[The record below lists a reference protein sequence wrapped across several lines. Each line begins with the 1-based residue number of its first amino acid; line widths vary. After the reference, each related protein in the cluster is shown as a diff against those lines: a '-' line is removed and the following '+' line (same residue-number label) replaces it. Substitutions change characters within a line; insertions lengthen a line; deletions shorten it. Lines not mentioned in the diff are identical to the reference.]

1 MKKVIKKLIQKVKN
15 IKKDPLK
22 EDQLIESLIDRLV
35 EDTNNIFKFS
45 DEEINII
52 EGCEHSNVKNTT
64 MQLPIFSE
72 AKISCFFKI
81 ITDNKNNYII
91 EPEPL
96 FKEKF
101 KEVKKNSQLL
111 SIQEISS
118 SKIIRFKPK
127 TSKNELQLIGKG
139 KKDKYGVSLLD
150 KFIISRLPKTKV
162 KLKIKNK
169 NKISNIFF
177 ELGSVKDK
185 LKTSKFN
192 LIKNQWTN
200 KQSSY
205 YLKRWIEEFFY
216 SGQISKAEATSILQ
230 SKSFSYKRKSLIERF
245 LDINAEYSV
254 VEWGNHL
261 TNRLKKIVKPRYL
274 KNVKEYFPIFQSS
287 YIDIF
292 FNMPKS
298 KKFKDVSSLK
308 VSSYD
313 EDEEFVGGYRPL
325 IGDQIIAINKTDVTK
340 KKIRGKSIK
349 TQDDLNAFLNETAPG
364 TNLDITFKKNDGT
377 KAISVIRTKNFDEF
391 CKKLI
396 KVWGKSLD
404 NYSKAELAVKDYRKS
419 YFIGSP
425 DFALENITKYHSINL
440 EDTARYKYVD
450 ENSYESETSGYSF
463 TKDISFSL
471 QKKKIANKMSFLLS
485 FNEWP
490 NIDNEL
496 EKNSNLLLNV
506 FIYDIT
512 DLNIEKI
519 GELNYD
525 YLDTTDFIKKD
536 CHIIKTNN
544 PSWSVGNKNIA
555 QSKKIYS
562 QYDLPE
568 ELAFPFN
575 EIVFAKG
582 GKRKLNFR
590 VFLTTK
596 DVKFHDDTGRPIIE
610 ENEIYRPDNFE
621 VMKEYSGETEFDNE
635 GYGDLAEIKVYGSNN
650 IEAEYKLPGYLETNR
665 KEMAYFKSI
674 LAANLIKIRDKSPKK
689 IFEILRDEI
698 EYDDDGYE
706 YDKRHIYKTLD
717 LKRVY
722 ENLTKNGSETKI
734 DFKSIRNKTLI
745 NERYNILNTLLN
757 LSTRNKKFFSEED
770 VFLND
775 VAKKLE
781 IDLDK
786 FSEIKKQKTINAEL
800 INFNTSN
807 EEDIFGLKETMT
819 KDQKIKILRNEY
831 SRWNALTNHAD
842 KTKRDKA
849 KIMRDLA
856 AKLRSKIN

>member
-1 MKKVIKKLIQKVKN
+1 VKKVIKKIIQKVKN

-45 DEEINII
+45 DEEANIVTN
-52 EGCEHSNVKNTT
+52 CSNNNSGHNY
-64 MQLPIFSE
+64 LPIFSTGSI
-72 AKISCFFKI
+72 KCFFKI
-81 ITDNKNNYII
+81 TTDKKNNYII
-91 EPEPL
+91 EPEPR
-96 FKEKF
+96 FKKKF
-101 KEVKKNSQLL
+101 KTIKKSSQIL
-111 SIQEISS
+111 SIQEVSP
-118 SKIIRFKPK
+118 SKIIRFKPDS
-127 TSKNELQLIGKG
+127 SKRELQLLGKG
-139 KKDKYGVSLLD
+139 KQGKDGFNILER
-150 KFIISRLPKTKV
+150 FIVSRLPQTKV

-177 ELGSVKDK
+177 DLGDFKER
-185 LKTSKFN
+185 LETFRFN

-200 KQSSY
+200 KQIKY
-205 YLKRWIEEFFY
+205 FLKRWVEEFFY
-216 SGQISKAEATSILQ
+216 SGEVSRAEATTIVEAKNL
-230 SKSFSYKRKSLIERF
+230 KYKRKSLIDRF
-245 LDINAEYSV
+245 LELDSEYSV

-261 TNRLKKIVKPRYL
+261 TDRLKKILKPSYL
-274 KNVKEYFPIFQSS
+274 KNIKNEFPVFQSS

-313 EDEEFVGGYRPL
+313 EDEDFVGGYSPL
-325 IGDQIIAINKTDVTK
+325 IGDQIIAISKTDVTK

-349 TQDDLNAFLNETAPG
+349 THDDLIDFLNKTAPG
-364 TNLDITFKKNDGT
+364 TNLDITFKKKDGS
-377 KAISVIRTKNFDEF
+377 KEIAVIKTKNFDEF
-391 CKKLI
+391 CKKLVKI
-396 KVWGKSLD
+396 WGKILD

-419 YFIGSP
+419 YIIGSP
-425 DFALENITKYHSINL
+425 DFALENITKYHSISL
-440 EDTARYKYVD
+440 EDTAKHKYVD
-450 ENSYESETSGYSF
+450 ENSYEGETNGYSF

-471 QKKKIANKMSFLLS
+471 EKKEIANKMSFLLS

-490 NIDNEL
+490 NIENEL
-496 EKNSNLLLNV
+496 DENSNLLLNV

-544 PSWSVGNKNIA
+544 PSWSVGNKNIT
-555 QSKKIYS
+555 QSKKIYN

-596 DVKFHDDTGRPIIE
+596 NVKFHEDSGRPIIE
-610 ENEIYRPDNFE
+610 EKEIYRPDNFE
-621 VMKEYSGETEFDNE
+621 VMKEYSGETEFDN
-635 GYGDLAEIKVYGSNN
+635 GDGDWREIKIYGSNS

-674 LAANLIKIRDKSPKK
+674 IAANLIKIRDKDPKK

-698 EYDDDGYE
+698 DYDDDGYE
-706 YDKRHIYKTLD
+706 YEKRHIYKTLN

-722 ENLTKNGSETKI
+722 EDLMNDNAETKI

-781 IDLDK
+781 IDFDK
-786 FSEIKKQKTINAEL
+786 FTEIKKQKTINAEL
-800 INFNTSN
+800 INFSTSN
-807 EEDIFGLKETMT
+807 EEDIFGIKETMT

-849 KIMRDLA
+849 KNMRDLA

>member
-35 EDTNNIFKFS
+35 EDTNNVFKFS

-52 EGCEHSNVKNTT
+52 EECIHPNAKKTKV
-64 MQLPIFSE
+64 QLPLFSE

-111 SIQEISS
+111 SIQEISP
-118 SKIIRFKPK
+118 SKINRFKQK
-127 TSKNELQLIGKG
+127 TSKNELQLVGKG
-139 KKDKYGVSLLD
+139 KANKYGFGLLD
-150 KFIISRLPKTKV
+150 KFITSRLPKTKV

-169 NKISNIFF
+169 NKISYIFL
-177 ELGSVKDK
+177 ELGSFKDK
-185 LKTSKFN
+185 LKTLKFN
-192 LIKNQWTN
+192 MRKLRWSK
-200 KQSSY
+200 KQINY
-205 YLKRWIEEFFY
+205 YLKKWVEEFFY
-216 SGQISKAEATSILQ
+216 SGQISVAEETTIRQ
-230 SKSFSYKRKSLIERF
+230 SLNLSYKRKSLIERF

-261 TNRLKKIVKPRYL
+261 INRLRKLIKPRYF
-274 KNVKEYFPIFQSS
+274 KNFREDFPIFQSS

-292 FNMPKS
+292 YNMPSS

-313 EDEEFVGGYRPL
+313 EDEDFVGGYKPL

-349 TQDDLNAFLNETAPG
+349 SQDDLLAFLNKTAPG
-364 TNLDITFKKNDGT
+364 TNLDITFKKKDGA

-396 KVWGKSLD
+396 RVWGKSLD

-419 YFIGSP
+419 YLIGSP
-425 DFALENITKYHSINL
+425 DFALENITKYHSISL

-496 EKNSNLLLNV
+496 DENSNLLLNV

-544 PSWSVGNKNIA
+544 PSWSVGNKNIT
-555 QSKKIYS
+555 QSKKIYN

-596 DVKFHDDTGRPIIE
+596 NVKFHEDSGRPIIE

-621 VMKEYSGETEFDNE
+621 VMKEYSGETEFDN
-635 GYGDLAEIKVYGSNN
+635 GDGDWREIKIYGSNS

-674 LAANLIKIRDKSPKK
+674 IAANLIKIRDKDPKK

-698 EYDDDGYE
+698 DYDDDGYE
-706 YDKRHIYKTLD
+706 YEKRHIYKTLD

-722 ENLTKNGSETKI
+722 EDLMNDNSGTKI

-745 NERYNILNTLLN
+745 DERYNILNTLLN

-781 IDLDK
+781 IDFDK
-786 FSEIKKQKTINAEL
+786 FTEIKKQKTINAEL

-807 EEDIFGLKETMT
+807 EEDIFGIKETMT

-849 KIMRDLA
+849 KNMRDLA